1 MAKTKPSRRTESVQP
16 LSIGIIGAG
25 GIAAKMHLPQIERIK
40 GVKIAALAGR
50 KESRL
55 KVLSKRHG
63 GEIFTDYRAVI
74 ENPKIDA
81 IVIATPHP
89 HHVNWGIA
97 ALDAGKHVFC
107 QARMAMNTADARI
120 MLERAQRSDR
130 TTMLCPP
137 PHYMP
142 GDRLI
147 RRLIGEGYLGD
158 LYHLNVRMYA

>member
-1 MAKTKPSRRTESVQP
+1 MAKTKPSRRSESMQP
-16 LSIGIIGAG
+16 VSIGIIGAG
-25 GIAAKMHLPQIERIK
+25 GIAAKMHLPQIGRIK

-74 ENPKIDA
+74 ENPNIDA

-97 ALDAGKHVFC
+97 ALEAGKHVFM
-107 QARMAMNTADARI
+107 QKPLAPTLDEADRFVA
-120 MLERAQRSDR
+120 AADKSDR
-130 TTMLCPP
+130 AVYCLPQLEFP
-137 PHYMP
+137 
-142 GDRLI
+142 
-147 RRLIGEGYLGD
+147 
-158 LYHLNVRMYA
+158 V